1 MQNRFIVADFKKAFT
16 MLYREIERGFDGE
29 LKVEIKEVSEEMAQN
44 KLNQEPQ
51 KWKYI
56 NGVETSDENALVYIK
71 TSIII
76 EFKVI
81 ELFKVTDNN
90 AFEIGLIDNKIGL

>member
-16 MLYREIERGFDGE
+16 MLYREIEGGFDGE

-44 KLNQEPQ
+44 KLNQELQ
-51 KWKYI
+51 KWKHI
-56 NGVETSDENALVYIK
+56 DGVEISDENALIYIK

-76 EFKVI
+76 EFGVI
-81 ELFKVTDNN
+81 ELFGVTDNN
-90 AFEIGLIDNKIGL
+90 AFEIGLIDDEIEL